1 MGWGDWMTVNRSLER
16 SAGIEIQRR
25 QLQVM
30 HPDQLR
36 GVADSLLCAFHQ
48 QEDLLKNAMRRI
60 AELEIKHA
68 LMDCQA
74 AAKQLQPKPQLDLLA
89 NLRGLVLRWFERL
102 QGTS

>member
-1 MGWGDWMTVNRSLER
+1 MTVNRSLEK
-16 SAGIEIQRR
+16 SAAIEIQRR

-60 AELEIKHA
+60 AELEVKHA

-74 AAKQLQPKPQLDLLA
+74 AAKQLQAKPQLDLLA
-89 NLRGLVLRWFERL
+89 NLRRLVLRWLERL
-102 QGTS
+102 QGAT

>member
-74 AAKQLQPKPQLDLLA
+74 AAKQLRAERQLDLFT
-89 NLRGLVLRWFERL
+89 NLRRLVLRWFERL
-102 QGTS
+102 QGAT